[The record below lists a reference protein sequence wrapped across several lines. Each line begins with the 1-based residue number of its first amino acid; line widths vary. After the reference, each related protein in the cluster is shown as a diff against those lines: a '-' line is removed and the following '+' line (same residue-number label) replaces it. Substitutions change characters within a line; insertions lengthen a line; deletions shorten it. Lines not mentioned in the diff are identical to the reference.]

1 VNPKRRQKI
10 VFSLLFISSLLVITP
25 IFLIF
30 FFIFKEGIKVISWEF
45 LTTSPARMGGGGVFP
60 AIVGTL
66 YLTLGTVLISV
77 PLGVLAGI
85 YLSEYA
91 KENLLTRLVKLAIIN
106 LAGVPSIVYGLFG
119 LGLFVIF
126 LRFGASLLSGCFTL
140 SIMVLPIVIT
150 ATKEALNNVPQSF
163 REVSLSLGATKWQ
176 TIRYCVLPYA
186 FGGILTGVILSIGRA
201 SGETAPILFT
211 AAAFYLPHL
220 PRSIFDQVMA
230 LPYHLYVVAT
240 QVPGVERR
248 VSYGICL
255 VLVVLVILIDLIALI
270 TRYQIRKKKLW

>member
-1 VNPKRRQKI
+1 MNPKRRQKI